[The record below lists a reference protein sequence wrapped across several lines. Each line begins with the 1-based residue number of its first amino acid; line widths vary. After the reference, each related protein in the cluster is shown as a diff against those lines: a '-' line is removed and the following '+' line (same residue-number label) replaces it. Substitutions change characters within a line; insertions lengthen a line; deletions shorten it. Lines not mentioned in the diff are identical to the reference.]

1 VTAVQILVALL
12 ILTCGPVLLWRRR
25 DNVLGYMGAGLFVSA
40 YLIPLVPTL
49 RDHRFEP
56 HLIRLYADV
65 LSVGAIAFLV
75 GLALGGQIGAR
86 SPNAVPLT
94 FSRPVTGRLFDLV
107 ATRARW
113 ITVAGIGGLL
123 LAFLLM
129 RYVPLLAS
137 DRVSAKYGVG
147 SYRLAFERG
156 SLFYRFG
163 LAACSAIL
171 PVMLAVFWR
180 RRRLVDLLLCGLVVA
195 GLALSLSRT
204 AAFAGP
210 LIFAT
215 AVAVERNYRPM
226 VITALLVGT
235 VAFGT
240 LVSLAFLETGNERPK
255 DAASRIAA
263 SSPDVRDH
271 LGFLRGYERRP
282 EPTYGRTLL
291 AGLTLG
297 KSTWDPST
305 YALRT
310 ITGLSDLRDFAS
322 GGLRLPAPLWGYASF
337 GWAGA
342 LMFPALS
349 GVFAGW
355 GVVKLKRLL
364 TSSLGAPGAVLN
376 LAIAVTF
383 YEGTFGALSEF
394 FFLISSV
401 VVAAGVAVVIGVAV
415 RVAVVRPARR
425 GVGGRGLP
433 PPAPVLAGPR

>member
-1 VTAVQILVALL
+1 MTTAQILIALL
-12 ILTCGPVLLWRRR
+12 VLTCGPVLLWRRR

-40 YLIPLVPTL
+40 YLVPLVPTL
-49 RDHRFEP
+49 REYRHDQEV
-56 HLIRLYADV
+56 LRLYADV
-65 LSVGAIAFLV
+65 LSVGAIAFLA
-75 GLALGGQIGAR
+75 GLALGGGIGAR
-86 SPNAVPLT
+86 SPNRVPLT
-94 FSRPVTGRLFDLV
+94 FARPVTGKLFDLV
-107 ATRARW
+107 SKRARW
-113 ITVAGIGGLL
+113 ITLAGIGGLA

-129 RYVPLLAS
+129 RYVPLLAA

-147 SYRLAFERG
+147 SFRLAFERG
-156 SLFYRFG
+156 SVFYRFG
-163 LAACSAIL
+163 LATCSAIL
-171 PVMLAVFWR
+171 PVMLAVFYR
-180 RRRLVDLLLCGLVVA
+180 RRRVVDLLLCGLVVA

-215 AVAVERNYRPM
+215 AVAVERRYHPV
-226 VITALLVGT
+226 VITGLLVGT

-240 LVSLAFLETGNERPK
+240 LVSLAFLEPVGERPK
-255 DAASRIAA
+255 DVASRIAA

-271 LGFLRGYERRP
+271 LGFLRGFERRP

-291 AGLTLG
+291 AGLSLG
-297 KSTWDPST
+297 KNNWDPST

-310 ITGLSDLRDFAS
+310 ITGFTDLRDFAS

-337 GWAGA
+337 GWAGVV
-342 LMFPALS
+342 MFPLVA

-364 TSSLGAPGAVLN
+364 TPSLGTKGAVLN

-394 FFLISSV
+394 YFLISSAV
-401 VVAAGVAVVIGVAV
+401 VTLGVAVLIGVAV
-415 RVAVVRPARR
+415 RVVLVNVPKPRRPE
-425 GVGGRGLP
+425 
-433 PPAPVLAGPR
+433 PVLAPASSAPDGR